1 LELKSYHKNDVDNLL
16 SPNDMKNS
24 ISPTLNDEVSFIRNY
39 FNKNNIFEIYKSLKE
54 NNSKWSDETL
64 NILEKKS
71 PTSMGVATK
80 QLYLSKKLDLKDC
93 LSMEFRICQAMM
105 ARHDFYEGVR
115 ANLVDKD
122 RSPNWKPKLIS
133 NLNENIIDEHFN
145 NLNEKELF

>member
-1 LELKSYHKNDVDNLL
+1 MKIQENSTRMDGSTYHCITTFDFSEEGKLKWCK
-16 SPNDMKNS
+16 
-24 ISPTLNDEVSFIRNY
+24 
-39 FNKNNIFEIYKSLKE
+39 
-54 NNSKWSDETL
+54 ETL

-80 QLYLSKKLDLKDC
+80 QLYLSKKLELKDC

-122 RSPNWKPKLIS
+122 RSPNWKPKLID
-133 NLNENIIDEHFN
+133 NLDKSFIDEHFI